1 MPNSSDYVL
10 MVSTDGNTTLKP
22 ITDLAAINMT
32 TTNGIAVV
40 QTNGGT
46 IGIRAG
52 YIESCF
58 CANMMDSG
66 VGPAVHSS
74 STSS

>member
-1 MPNSSDYVL
+1 MTDPEYVSIVD
-10 MVSTDGNTTLKP
+10 MDGNAVKP
-22 ITDLAAINMT
+22 VTDLAALNMT

-58 CANMMDSG
+58 CTNIMEAG
-66 VGPAVHSS
+66 VGPAIPSSSS
-74 STSS
+74 ST

>member
-1 MPNSSDYVL
+1 MPDPDYATLVDI
-10 MVSTDGNTTLKP
+10 DGNPVKP
-22 ITDLAAINMT
+22 VTDLSALNMT

-52 YIESCF
+52 YIESCYYT
-58 CANMMDSG
+58 NMMEPG
-66 VGPAVHSS
+66 VGPANHSS
-74 STSS
+74 ASE

>member
-1 MPNSSDYVL
+1 MPNPDYV
-10 MVSTDGNTTLKP
+10 VIVDSGGSAVRP

-66 VGPAVHSS
+66 VGPAIHSS